1 VEVTRPTLIY
11 DGDCGFCTSS
21 ATWVSRH
28 WTGAASPVA
37 VPWQELSVERVAELE
52 LDRDDFARSA
62 WWIDGNRVDGGS
74 RAIARALQATH
85 GPWAVAGWVL
95 LVPPIS
101 WVAPLGYRV
110 VAHHRHR
117 LPGGTPAC
125 KP

>member
-85 GPWAVAGWVL
+85 GPW
-95 LVPPIS
+95 
-101 WVAPLGYRV
+101 VAPLGYRV